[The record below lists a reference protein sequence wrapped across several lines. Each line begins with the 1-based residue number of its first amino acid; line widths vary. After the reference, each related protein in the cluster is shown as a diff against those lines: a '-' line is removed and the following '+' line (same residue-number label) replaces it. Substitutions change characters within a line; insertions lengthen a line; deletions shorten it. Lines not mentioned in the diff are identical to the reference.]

1 MAFPLTDEQKKIVD
15 DRGGELLV
23 SAAAG
28 SGKTRVLVE
37 RLLDRVTRDGLDL
50 DRFLVI
56 TYTKAAAAE
65 LRTRI
70 AQELSS
76 RLAENPGD
84 RHLRRQSTL
93 VYRAQISTIH
103 AFCSALLR
111 EEGHRLDLDPD
122 FRLCDEGEAQ
132 VLMAQVLEDVLEEQY
147 EGIQPDSPF
156 AVLVDTLSAGRDD
169 SRLAQIVLDVFGR
182 IQSHPHPERW
192 LREQREAWELSGVTD
207 AGETAWGRLLLTDA
221 ARQGRDCAK
230 RLEEARKAR
239 EERQDRL
246 RAEIYA
252 RLPRV
257 AAIDRELRRTITQ
270 IIAASLRDGSDPV
283 PAIGVIRDKNLSLQ
297 AEKAA
302 LLTEHGYP
310 ADALDD
316 KPACPKCS
324 DTGWVGANMCACLKA
339 LCTEEQIR
347 ELSKLLDLGEQS
359 FDSFSLD
366 YYSPLPWPGESL
378 SPRENMEFIF
388 DVCSSYA
395 RKFGRF
401 YFRNLFLTGAPGL
414 GKTFLSACIAR
425 TVSESGF
432 SVVYDTAV
440 NIFTRFE
447 EQKFARDKLEA
458 GEAKDE
464 TRRYLGCDLL
474 ILDDLGSELSTP
486 FVQSAL
492 YTLINT
498 RLTADKRTVISSNLT
513 MDQVRAR
520 YTPQIASRLEGEYRV
535 LPFYGE
541 DIRLLRKQTL

>member
-1 MAFPLTDEQKKIVD
+1 MGYEQSV
-15 DRGGELLV
+15 
-23 SAAAG
+23 
-28 SGKTRVLVE
+28 
-37 RLLDRVTRDGLDL
+37 
-50 DRFLVI
+50 
-56 TYTKAAAAE
+56 
-65 LRTRI
+65 
-70 AQELSS
+70 
-76 RLAENPGD
+76 
-84 RHLRRQSTL
+84 LRRAT
-93 VYRAQISTIH
+93 A
-103 AFCSALLR
+103 
-111 EEGHRLDLDPD
+111 RL
-122 FRLCDEGEAQ
+122 EAQ
-132 VLMAQVLEDVLEEQY
+132 
-147 EGIQPDSPF
+147 
-156 AVLVDTLSAGRDD
+156 
-169 SRLAQIVLDVFGR
+169 
-182 IQSHPHPERW
+182 
-192 LREQREAWELSGVTD
+192 
-207 AGETAWGRLLLTDA
+207 
-221 ARQGRDCAK
+221 
-230 RLEEARKAR
+230 RKAR
-239 EERQDRL
+239 EEAQERL
-246 RAEIYA
+246 RSEIYTK
-252 RLPRV
+252 LPRV

-414 GKTFLSACIAR
+414 
-425 TVSESGF
+425 
-432 SVVYDTAV
+432 VYDTAV

-447 EQKFARDKLEA
+447 EQKFARDRLEA